1 MCYKLIYKIKISPS
15 LQNNNLKSWTT
26 SQFSLYWRMLQ
37 EFVIARDMQN
47 IHKNIEVAFLY
58 LL

>member
-1 MCYKLIYKIKISPS
+1 
-15 LQNNNLKSWTT
+15 
-26 SQFSLYWRMLQ
+26 MLQ

-58 LL
+58 LLQQKDVAINKSKYNAK